1 MGESSKIGTRWYILL
16 SKEKPDN
23 IVFVDQLSR
32 VFIKSSLDLAYC
44 LVLLYH
50 LNFYMLFT
58 KESPVFWGTFK
69 KMKTWVLL
77 RTGTAD
83 PYKSDAQGLDTGMYL
98 LFPNPTHGR
107 NSFQVPLSSPTTA
120 SLWLR

>member
-23 IVFVDQLSR
+23 IVFVDQLSC

-44 LVLLYH
+44 LVLLLYH

-69 KMKTWVLL
+69 K
-77 RTGTAD
+77 
-83 PYKSDAQGLDTGMYL
+83 
-98 LFPNPTHGR
+98 
-107 NSFQVPLSSPTTA
+107 
-120 SLWLR
+120 